1 MNTIRAGFSLAMLA
15 GFFVLAAAQVA
26 GLVALVVLLSTVM
39 AGFVAVKLLW
49 PIFAATTWAV
59 GRGVWRAVRS
69 RPEPPTGLPLPAD
82 RAPMLWATVRELA
95 AEARTRIPEE
105 IWLTAEVNAAVQ
117 EESRLLGLAGG
128 RRRLYVG
135 LPLLQTMTVGQM
147 RAVLAHELG
156 HYSARHTHP
165 PVRARVPG
173 QAGHRPHP

>member
-1 MNTIRAGFSLAMLA
+1 M
-15 GFFVLAAAQVA
+15 
-26 GLVALVVLLSTVM
+26 
-39 AGFVAVKLLW
+39 
-49 PIFAATTWAV
+49 
-59 GRGVWRAVRS
+59 RS

-82 RAPMLWATVRELA
+82 RAPMLWATVRELE

-147 RAVLAHELG
+147 RAVLAH
-156 HYSARHTHP
+156 ARALLRTPHP

-173 QAGHRPHP
+173 RAGHRPHP